1 MNNVNIGPSERGGK
15 KLCIEHAVIPKLFY
29 QSWCRKSDP
38 SSSKIPDIIL
48 NKTISNIPNDCEYKC
63 YTLIEIRKYL
73 SEKWGD
79 EYVELF
85 DKYKKTPHKIDLWRY
100 CILYDTGGT
109 YMDADCVLNSN
120 IYFLYKYNMVFV
132 TNNRSVNDIFNGF
145 IMVEKGNIIMKEMIS
160 YMLRVGTSIEDDYY
174 YNCKELYKVVNKY
187 ININHKIHDY
197 KSSIGNVCLLIDK
210 PHPHNNRYYA
220 LYKNT
225 NVLVETN
232 NLYPYK

>member
-1 MNNVNIGPSERGGK
+1 MNVNIG
-15 KLCIEHAVIPKLFY
+15 LIPKLFY
-29 QSWCRKSDP
+29 QSWCSKSNP
-38 SSSKIPDIIL
+38 LSKIPDIIL
-48 NKTISNIPNDCEYKC
+48 NKTISSIPTDCEYKC

-73 SEKWGD
+73 SEKWGH

-120 IYFLYKYNMVFV
+120 INFLYNCNCNMVFV
-132 TNNRSVNDIFNGF
+132 TNNRSIKNTFNGF

-160 YMLRVGTSIEDDYY
+160 YMLRVGTSIENDYY

-187 ININHKIHDY
+187 ININNETY
-197 KSSIGNVCLLIDK
+197 NYESSIGNVCLLIDK
-210 PHPHNNRYYA
+210 QQSDGRYSA
-220 LYKNT
+220 FYKNK

-232 NLYPYK
+232 RLYPYK